1 MLCAARSHLPLC
13 FICIF
18 VNILVH
24 DNDIVRAEF
33 GHAWLPKRM
42 GSAGGSLAGH
52 EGTLGWQARRLP
64 RGSKAAAPVKGA
76 AAKATNAK
84 ATAPAQGAVLHAM
97 KATHSFC
104 QGGSRASHECKC
116 SYARATA
123 PAQGAILQAMKATH
137 IFCQGGSRAS
147 HECKCSYA
155 RATAPAQ
162 GAVLQAMKATHSFCQ
177 GGSRASHQ
185 GKCSY
190 TRMQPRLP
198 RGQSCIGHESAP
210 P

>member
-1 MLCAARSHLPLC
+1 M
-13 FICIF
+13 
-18 VNILVH
+18 
-24 DNDIVRAEF
+24 IVRKEEF
-33 GHAWLPKRM
+33 KPTAFQTDIAPPDQTCHSALSAYLSISLFMIMTLSAQSLGTHGYRSAWAVQVAVLQAMKALWDGR
-42 GSAGGSLAGH
+42 
-52 EGTLGWQARRLP
+52 LGACQGAA
-64 RGSKAAAPVKGA
+64 KAAAPVKGA

-97 KATHSFC
+97 KATHS
-104 QGGSRASHECKC
+104 
-116 SYARATA
+116 
-123 PAQGAILQAMKATH
+123 
-137 IFCQGGSRAS
+137 FCQGGSRAS

>member
-1 MLCAARSHLPLC
+1 MSLNACKKSNLALQLDVRAARSDLPLC

-76 AAKATNAK
+76 AAKAMKAK
-84 ATAPAQGAVLHAM
+84 AAEPAKAPA
-97 KATHSFC
+97 K
-104 QGGSRASHECKC
+104 K
-116 SYARATA
+116 
-123 PAQGAILQAMKATH
+123 
-137 IFCQGGSRAS
+137 
-147 HECKCSYA
+147 
-155 RATAPAQ
+155 
-162 GAVLQAMKATHSFCQ
+162 
-177 GGSRASHQ
+177 
-185 GKCSY
+185 
-190 TRMQPRLP
+190 
-198 RGQSCIGHESAP
+198 AP
-210 P
+210 PVMDGWPQAVIEMMIAARLTKAKGSE